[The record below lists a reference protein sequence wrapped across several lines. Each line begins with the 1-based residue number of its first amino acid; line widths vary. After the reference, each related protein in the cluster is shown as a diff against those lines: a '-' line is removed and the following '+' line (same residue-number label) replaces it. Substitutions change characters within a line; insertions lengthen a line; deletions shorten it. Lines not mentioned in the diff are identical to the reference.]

1 MSEEVGIDAAY
12 ADGYYDEWGEW
23 VQSNPVYGVAPP
35 EGHVVDKDGRLLAE
49 PPVPDDPW
57 AAEDYVTFVSE
68 YKAPFYSK
76 RVAGQI
82 WKYVWP
88 DIEEE
93 VLLKRLDIFM
103 IDFPLS
109 QQAATDLAE
118 SRRIRA
124 TPNWFPL
131 QSIFLLNKST
141 PFTREIVISSTG
153 PPRRHKFIVKGKNNT
168 RDLSSWIDRETILAY
183 IGSERIPGTSDF
195 SIDYCDGP
203 DRYFISEDAVPEM
216 GRRRLYRFAAYPSTQ
231 YYILEKRIYH
241 ESLESEGGSGLSY
254 QIVRGPFCFMRKGWK
269 LAGSFFAFDK
279 ELSGSSLFTVYSR
292 DDPFPRIQIAVGP
305 IARAEEWTVS
315 VQFYAFDI
323 PLPGTCYFTVQH
335 CTRSIYTAAA
345 NVSRMRMT
353 VADPVTP
360 WEFRMFCYVYPA
372 ELDDCQLTAEPIQ
385 NGRPLEKVH

>member
-1 MSEEVGIDAAY
+1 
-12 ADGYYDEWGEW
+12 
-23 VQSNPVYGVAPP
+23 
-35 EGHVVDKDGRLLAE
+35 
-49 PPVPDDPW
+49 
-57 AAEDYVTFVSE
+57 
-68 YKAPFYSK
+68 
-76 RVAGQI
+76 
-82 WKYVWP
+82 
-88 DIEEE
+88 
-93 VLLKRLDIFM
+93 
-103 IDFPLS
+103 
-109 QQAATDLAE
+109 
-118 SRRIRA
+118 
-124 TPNWFPL
+124 
-131 QSIFLLNKST
+131 
-141 PFTREIVISSTG
+141 
-153 PPRRHKFIVKGKNNT
+153 
-168 RDLSSWIDRETILAY
+168 LAY

-292 DDPFPRIQIAVGP
+292 EDPFPRIQIAVGP
-305 IARAEEWTVS
+305 IACAEEWTVS

-323 PLPGTCYFTVQH
+323 PLPGTCYFTIQH